1 LSEGHLKASLVV
13 AAALVLAL
21 SGPLASATLWSSG
34 IYGLGYGSFSSA
46 SMSVRSE
53 DGVVKLGS
61 YGIPTTPQVSK
72 VPAVQL
78 GSYGIQDVKAPE
90 TPGALQLSGYFQN
103 RGSYTNMYFTPIL
116 GGTFG
121 GSGGCSSCG

>member
-1 LSEGHLKASLVV
+1 MAV

-21 SGPLASATLWSSG
+21 SGPLGSATLWSSG

-46 SMSVRSE
+46 SMNVRSE

-61 YGIPTTPQVSK
+61 YGIQTTPQVSK

-78 GSYGIQDVKAPE
+78 GSYAIQDVTAAE
-90 TPGALQLSGYFQN
+90 TSGAIQLSGYFQN
-103 RGSYTNMYFTPIL
+103 MGSYTNMYFTPIL

-121 GSGGCSSCG
+121 GGGSGGCSSCG